1 MKTHTNIKKI
11 MLVQPDDVEY
21 LISNEFQWSKVEK
34 VLKKVYS
41 YLGIRQKGG
50 EYNKKTYLRRKLQLL
65 ATVKF

>member
-41 YLGIRQKGG
+41 YLGIR
-50 EYNKKTYLRRKLQLL
+50 
-65 ATVKF
+65 

>member
-41 YLGIRQKGG
+41 YLGIRLKGG
-50 EYNKKTYLRRKLQLL
+50 EYNKKKHI
-65 ATVKF
+65 

>member
-34 VLKKVYS
+34 VLEKVYS
-41 YLGIRQKGG
+41 
-50 EYNKKTYLRRKLQLL
+50 
-65 ATVKF
+65 